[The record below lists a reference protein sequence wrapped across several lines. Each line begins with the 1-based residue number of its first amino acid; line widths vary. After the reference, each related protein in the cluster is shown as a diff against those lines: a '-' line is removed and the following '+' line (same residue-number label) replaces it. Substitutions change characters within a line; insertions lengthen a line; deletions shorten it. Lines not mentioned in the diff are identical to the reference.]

1 MTVELT
7 NDPTVDEK
15 LTNLTSS
22 FGVVIVTIMRLGSMP
37 QVQGCP
43 VSAKEEEVIIA

>member
-1 MTVELT
+1 MTVEFP

-22 FGVVIVTIMRLGSMP
+22 FGVMIVTIMRADSMS
-37 QVQGCP
+37 QVQGRP
-43 VSAKEEEVIIA
+43 VSTKEEDVINS